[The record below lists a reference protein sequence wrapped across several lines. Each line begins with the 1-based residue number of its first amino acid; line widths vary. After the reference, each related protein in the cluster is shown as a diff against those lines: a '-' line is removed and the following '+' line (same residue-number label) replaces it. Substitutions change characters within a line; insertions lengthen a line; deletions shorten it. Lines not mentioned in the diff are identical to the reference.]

1 MDEERAKQQ
10 QRVSDDLPHLSDY
23 YLELSSQ
30 KGPGILVVNYYPDPD
45 PDEPEL
51 DPELELGIQ
60 CETRFLKKS
69 QIPQFIAESG
79 LEELQAD
86 FEAHD
91 PQTQMVLAVVTEDKM
106 GVLTFDVTRPE
117 NKALPT
123 KIKRAK
129 PKGFGPG

>member
-1 MDEERAKQQ
+1 MDEKRDKLQYL
-10 QRVSDDLPHLSDY
+10 VSDDLSHLSDY
-23 YLELSSQ
+23 YLDLSSEQ
-30 KGPGILVVNYYPDPD
+30 GPGILVVNYYPELD
-45 PDEPEL
+45 PDESEL
-51 DPELELGIQ
+51 YPELELGVQ
-60 CETRFLKKS
+60 CTTRFLKKS

-79 LEELQAD
+79 LEELSAD

-91 PQTQMVLAVVTEDKM
+91 PQTQMVLAAITEDQM

-123 KIKRAK
+123 KIKRTK